1 MLGFGYF
8 LSDILNYSTEG
19 LIWDVNLPQYLVFLV
34 GQRIPWCF
42 FCLILFKEAVTIK
55 FKLSLCLTWNHI
67 MIAITKS
74 LLLCFLACGSFFLTA
89 FSYAGDNASVS
100 FIRPFDAMTLTQ
112 GVKLSLGKEKLG
124 KLGQKKIITVDV
136 PKGKH
141 KVQTKVGLSLAVPNV
156 TGFNGAKKFKAKL
169 VIDQDQHFFKVVF
182 KPAML
187 GGQHEVIEIDQIEF
201 ATLSAKLEE

>member
-1 MLGFGYF
+1 M
-8 LSDILNYSTEG
+8 
-19 LIWDVNLPQYLVFLV
+19 P
-34 GQRIPWCF
+34 
-42 FCLILFKEAVTIK
+42 AIK
-55 FKLSLCLTWNHI
+55 KL
-67 MIAITKS
+67 
-74 LLLCFLACGSFFLTA
+74 LLLCLFTYGSFVLTA

-112 GVKLSLGKEKLG
+112 GVKLSLGKEQLG

-169 VIDQDQHFFKVVF
+169 VLDQDQHFFKVVF

-187 GGQHEVIEIDQIEF
+187 GGQHEVIEIDQAEF
-201 ATLSAKLEE
+201 TALSAKLED